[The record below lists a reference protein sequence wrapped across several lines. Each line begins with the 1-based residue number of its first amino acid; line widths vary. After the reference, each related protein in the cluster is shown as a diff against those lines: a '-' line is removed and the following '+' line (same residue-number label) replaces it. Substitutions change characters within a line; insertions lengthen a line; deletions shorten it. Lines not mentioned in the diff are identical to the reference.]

1 MANEH
6 TFVVNKKCPVCGME
20 TPVIKVRSR
29 LATLGVDNDYCCHYR
44 GINQYLY
51 HIWVCEHCGFA
62 ADEKTFLS
70 VLPERHKNAVSKFL
84 QEKKV
89 HFIFNEERSVPD
101 GLASLQ
107 LALYCA
113 EAMNTSLARQAGMTL
128 RMAWIYRMEKN
139 QEKEREYM
147 EKALHLYERSLYTE
161 RYPSDNLTDNM
172 VMYLIGVTYS
182 RLGNKEMASQFIS
195 RLISDRSLKVNNSS
209 LYKDAKTLWEDLR
222 AEHKEEQKEN

>member
-1 MANEH
+1 MSTEF
-6 TFVVNKKCPVCGME
+6 TFVVEKNCPICGKS
-20 TPVIKVRSR
+20 TRVVKVKSR
-29 LATLGVDNDYCCHYR
+29 LVATQVDNDYCCHYR
-44 GINQYLY
+44 DFEPYRY

-89 HFIFNEERSVPD
+89 HLIFNEERSVPD

-147 EKALHLYERSLYTE
+147 EKALQLYERSLYTE
-161 RYPSDNLTDNM
+161 RYPIDNLTDNM